1 MTETE
6 QATAQV
12 EIRALFATPVA
23 VVRHP
28 NADRLNAL
36 LKDTILQRERDQP
49 STHHSN
55 VGGWQS
61 SWDFESWGGQGAEML
76 LKFVMELA
84 TRLTKHREGHA
95 IQPEWK
101 QNSWANV
108 NRKGHAN
115 EFHTHPGAFWS
126 GVYYVDDAGAA
137 TDTSLGGEFEIADPR
152 GVAPAMYRP
161 DLVPSL
167 PGAESSGA
175 YATLQPVAG
184 QALLFPSWLNHG
196 VRAYLGDG
204 ERISVAYNLS
214 L

>member
-1 MTETE
+1 MADTDK
-6 QATAQV
+6 TAARV

-23 VVRHP
+23 VVTHP
-28 NADRLNAL
+28 GAETLNPL
-36 LKDTILQRERDQP
+36 LRDVILARERYQP

-61 SWDFESWGGQGAEML
+61 SWDFASWGGEGADML
-76 LKFVMELA
+76 LGFVRKMA
-84 TRLTKHREGHA
+84 SRLTKHRQGNA
-95 IQPEWK
+95 IDLAWQI
-101 QNSWANV
+101 NSWANI
-108 NRKGHAN
+108 NRKGHGN

-126 GVYYVDDAGAA
+126 GVYYIDDGGAA
-137 TDTSLGGEFEIADPR
+137 ADTSLGGEFEIADPR

-161 DLVPSL
+161 DLVPNL

-175 YATLQPVAG
+175 YATLQPTAG
-184 QALLFPSWLNHG
+184 HVMLFPAWLSHG
-196 VRAYLGDG
+196 ARAYLGDG